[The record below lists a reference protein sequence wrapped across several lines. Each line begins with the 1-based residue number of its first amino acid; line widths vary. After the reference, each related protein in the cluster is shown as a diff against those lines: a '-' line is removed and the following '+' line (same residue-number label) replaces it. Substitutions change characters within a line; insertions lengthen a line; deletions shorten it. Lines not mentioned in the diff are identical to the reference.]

1 MNFSRLALVV
11 LCGVVTV
18 STQVYAQVNG
28 AVTHGVSL
36 PVERITDMDSARAL
50 EVNPAALGFVDGFD
64 VRLQYTE
71 QMTGSADGFG
81 LFGAMALF
89 GPFRLGADFQYLR
102 EGILKGGIGLAWS
115 PSRMLSIAGSWH
127 GFGGDDRT
135 VSDLHTFDVGAI
147 VRPTDWLS
155 VAAVV
160 HDLGSPEVGGREIP
174 RAYDVGVAFRPGTW
188 RFGFGF
194 EAQIAENNG
203 DVDLIGHI
211 LTTPVDGLRLGFG
224 ATVTPRG
231 DDITTAFSALLG
243 VDWSLLS
250 VETGA
255 YVSLNHDNVA
265 EFGGFST
272 SLGITETP
280 RLSIHRPDN
289 VWVRLTLGSFPEP
302 PQGGFLGPGRPTQ
315 LGLVRYLERLVA
327 DPHIGG
333 VVFRLDGYS
342 PSWAQAQE
350 VRKLLGELR
359 AAGKKVVVW
368 FDQVDTKAY
377 YTVSEADRIV
387 IDPAGGMWLVGLS
400 SSVLFYEELLS
411 KIGIEAQFVRFGRY
425 KSYPESFTERT
436 ASKEVEEVRNSV
448 LDALYS
454 EVIRGI
460 GHGRKKTAEQ
470 VMSLMD
476 EGPYTSAMAVDA
488 GLCDKAVFA
497 DELSDVVAEIA
508 GEKVALLDR
517 YIPEDEGWEMWG
529 ELPRI
534 AVITVSGS
542 IVDGESFE
550 VPFLGDRYVGAK
562 TVIGML
568 EQAEKD
574 PLVKA
579 IVLRIDSPGGSA
591 VGSDHMHRK
600 IQKLQAVK
608 PVVVSMG
615 GVAASGGY
623 YIAAPAKR
631 IFAESGTITGSIG
644 IFTGKFSAAG
654 LFAWLGIHQD
664 LWKRGKNADLFAV
677 DRPWTPEQV
686 MLLTNRLEFYYNAFL
701 KVVADGRK
709 MTVQQVDA
717 VAQGRVWVGSQ
728 AVEHNLV
735 DEIGGLDAA
744 IHFAQKEGGLDPS
757 APFRLVH
764 LPKRSWLDSL
774 KDALIP
780 KLPILTEVG
789 APWDEPASDE
799 PDTMSLETWAALAP
813 VIRHKIGGLSA
824 LLPYGAGEPLFL
836 VPYTIDVR

>member
-1 MNFSRLALVV
+1 MSGCRLIV
-11 LCGVVTV
+11 LIFVGILTG
-18 STQVYAQVNG
+18 STDLYAQVNG
-28 AVTHGVSL
+28 AVTHGVQL
-36 PVERITDMDSARAL
+36 PVERITDIDSARAL

-64 VRLQYTE
+64 VWLQYTE
-71 QMTGSADGFG
+71 QLNGSADGFG
-81 LFGAMALF
+81 VFGALGLL

-102 EGILKGGIGLAWS
+102 DGVLKGGIGLAWS

-127 GFGGDDRT
+127 GFGGDDWRLT
-135 VSDLHTFDVGAI
+135 DLHTFDVGAI

-155 VAAVV
+155 VGAVV
-160 HDLGSPEVGGREIP
+160 HDLGSPVVAGRTVP
-174 RAYDVGVAFRPGTW
+174 RVYDVGVAFRPGTW

-203 DVDLIGHI
+203 DLDLTGH
-211 LTTPVDGLRLGFG
+211 LVATPVDGLRLGLG

-231 DDITTAFSALLG
+231 DEVTTAFSALVG

-250 VETGA
+250 VETGV
-255 YVSLNHDNVA
+255 YVSLDSHNVA

-272 SLGITETP
+272 SLGVTNQP
-280 RLSIHRPDN
+280 RLSIHRSDN
-289 VWVRLTLGSFPEP
+289 VWVKLTLGNFSEP
-302 PQGGFLGPGRPTQ
+302 PQRGFLGPDRPTQ
-315 LGLVRYLERLVA
+315 LGLVRYLERLIA
-327 DPHIGG
+327 DPHVGG
-333 VVFRLDGYS
+333 VVVRVDGYS

-359 AAGKKVVVW
+359 SAGKKVVVW
-368 FDQVDTKAY
+368 FDQIDTKAY
-377 YTVSEADRIV
+377 YTISEADRIV

-400 SSVLFYEELLS
+400 SSVMFYEELLS
-411 KIGIEAQFVRFGRY
+411 KIGIEAQFIRFGRY
-425 KSYPESFTERT
+425 KSYPESFTERM

-448 LDALYS
+448 LDALFS
-454 EVIRGI
+454 EVVRGI
-460 GHGRKKTAEQ
+460 SHGRKKSAEQ
-470 VMSLMD
+470 VLSLID
-476 EGPYTSAMAVDA
+476 DGPYTSAMAVEA
-488 GLCDKAVFA
+488 GLVDKAAFA
-497 DELSDVVAEIA
+497 DELTDVVSELA
-508 GEKVALLDR
+508 GEKVAPLDR
-517 YIPEDEGWEMWG
+517 YVPDDEGWEMWS

-534 AVITVSGS
+534 AVVTVSGS

-562 TVIGML
+562 TVIAML
-568 EQAEKD
+568 EQAERD

-600 IQKLQAVK
+600 IQKLQAIK

-654 LFAWLGIHQD
+654 LFGWLGVHQD

-686 MLLTNRLEFYYNAFL
+686 TLLTNRLEFYYNAFL

-709 MTVQQVDA
+709 LTVEQVDA
-717 VAQGRVWVGSQ
+717 VAQGRVWVGAQ
-728 AVEHNLV
+728 AVERNLV
-735 DEIGGLDAA
+735 DEIGGLVDAIRYA
-744 IHFAQKEGGLDPS
+744 KKEGGLEPGE
-757 APFRLVH
+757 PFRLVH
-764 LPKRSWLDSL
+764 LPRRSWLDSL

-789 APWDEPASDE
+789 APWDYAGGDQ
-799 PDTMSLETWAALAP
+799 PDPHALDTWAAMAP
-813 VIRHKIGGLSA
+813 VIRHKIGALSA
-824 LLPYGAGEPLFL
+824 LLPYAAGEPLFL
-836 VPYTIDVR
+836 VPYTLDIR